1 MLKFIGFS
9 YDPIP
14 SFVKVNFNATSSKV
28 KIWPI
33 AIRRNHKREFIFVW
47 TEIIKDQDL
56 LITKTKVAH
65 SAKKK
70 KNKVAHVVVA
80 KVAKLGITHVICKI
94 DTLNVIQPLK
104 SIMTSLHCFIVNIID
119 LGQFWNPLLIGL

>member
-1 MLKFIGFS
+1 MLKFMGSS

-14 SFVKVNFNATSSKV
+14 SFVKVNFNATISKE
-28 KIWPI
+28 KICPV
-33 AIRRNHKREFIFVW
+33 AIRRNHKREVIFVW

-70 KNKVAHVVVA
+70 KTKNQGCSCSSSKGNKVGPYSCN
-80 KVAKLGITHVICKI
+80 L
-94 DTLNVIQPLK
+94 
-104 SIMTSLHCFIVNIID
+104 
-119 LGQFWNPLLIGL
+119 

>member
-1 MLKFIGFS
+1 MLKFMGSS

-70 KNKVAHVVVA
+70 TKVALVVVA
-80 KVAKLGITHVICKI
+80 KVAKLGIPHVICKI

-104 SIMTSLHCFIVNIID
+104 SIMTPLHCFIVNIID